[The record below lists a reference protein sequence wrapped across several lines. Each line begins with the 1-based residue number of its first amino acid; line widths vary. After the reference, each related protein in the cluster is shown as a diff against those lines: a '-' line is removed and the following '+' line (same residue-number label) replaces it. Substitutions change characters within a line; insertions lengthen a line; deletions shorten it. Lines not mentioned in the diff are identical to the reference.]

1 MFRFIYVIF
10 ANLFRGPYM
19 IPHMRKL
26 AKNKTKYSFEVR
38 YRYVKRMI
46 NYMMKSGNIKTEIY
60 GKENLPEEGGY
71 VMFPNHQGKF
81 DALAVINGHD
91 KPCTFVMDKAKSKTF
106 LVNEMCNL
114 IDAKRLDLDDI
125 RQNFKIINE
134 ITEEVKEGKR
144 FILFSEGGY
153 SKNHNKV
160 KNFKPG
166 SFKSAMSAHAPL
178 VPVCL
183 IDSYIPFNSLKFGP
197 CVTKVIFMEPL
208 FYEEYKD
215 LKTPEVAKIVRERI
229 IAKMAEFGVEGE
241 E

>member
-26 AKNKTKYSFEVR
+26 AKNKAKYSFEVR

-46 NYMMKSGNIKTEIY
+46 YYMMSSGNIETEVY
-60 GKENLPEEGGY
+60 GTENLPKEGGY

-91 KPCTFVMDKAKSKTF
+91 APCTFVMDKAKSKTF

-125 RQNFKIINE
+125 RQNLKIINE

-153 SKNHNKV
+153 SMNHNHV
-160 KNFKPG
+160 RDFKPG
-166 SFKSAMSAHAPL
+166 SFKSAMSAQAPL

-183 IDSYIPFNSLKFGP
+183 IDSYIPFNSLKLGH
-197 CVTKVIFMEPL
+197 CVTKVNFMEPIY
-208 FYEEYKD
+208 YEEYKD
-215 LKTPEVAKIVRERI
+215 MKTPEVAKMVRRRI
-229 IAKMAEFGVEGE
+229 IEKMAEYGVEGE